1 MKKKVLAIVTIL
13 FLVVLTTSAFAQSA
27 APGDQNQPGP
37 GYGTGPGGGYGY
49 GMGPGMMGPGWGG
62 GYGMGPGMMGPGYGY
77 GMGPGM
83 MGSFGP
89 DYGMGSGTMFG
100 YGTRSDLNLS
110 AEQRSKIAK
119 IQNDVRRKHWEIM
132 GKMQDEQALMNEQY
146 YSDQRDDAALSK
158 SYRRMSEL
166 RQQMFDLSLS
176 AQKQIDA
183 VLTKEQRD
191 RLKRG

>member
-1 MKKKVLAIVTIL
+1 
-13 FLVVLTTSAFAQSA
+13 
-27 APGDQNQPGP
+27 
-37 GYGTGPGGGYGY
+37 
-49 GMGPGMMGPGWGG
+49 MGPGMMG
-62 GYGMGPGMMGPGYGY
+62 GY
-77 GMGPGM
+77 
-83 MGSFGP
+83 GP
-89 DYGMGSGTMFG
+89 DYGMGSGMMFG
-100 YGTRSDLNLS
+100 YGRELCTRSDLNLS
-110 AEQRSKIAK
+110 AEQRSKITK

-158 SYRRMSEL
+158 SYRKMSEL

-191 RLKRG
+191 KMKHG

>member
-1 MKKKVLAIVTIL
+1 
-13 FLVVLTTSAFAQSA
+13 
-27 APGDQNQPGP
+27 
-37 GYGTGPGGGYGY
+37 
-49 GMGPGMMGPGWGG
+49 MMGPGWGG
-62 GYGMGPGMMGPGYGY
+62 GYGMGPGMMGPGYGPGYGY

-89 DYGMGSGTMFG
+89 DYGMSSGTMFG
-100 YGTRSDLNLS
+100 YGTRPDLNLS

-158 SYRRMSEL
+158 SYRKMSEL

-191 RLKRG
+191 KLRRG